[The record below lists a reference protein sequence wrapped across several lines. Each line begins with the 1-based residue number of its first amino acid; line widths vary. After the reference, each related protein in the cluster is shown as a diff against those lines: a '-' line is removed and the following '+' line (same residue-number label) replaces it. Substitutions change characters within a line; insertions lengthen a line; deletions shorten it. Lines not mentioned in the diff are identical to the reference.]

1 MTEEAAPTQN
11 LDHWHMESLLSYR
24 GEQAMGKKAIKAAGR
39 AQVFKQASEAEVLHV
54 VVFVQLFV
62 AGAAVLFPELLT
74 FEGAWLAVP
83 GFCAGT
89 VVLYLLCYFQQV
101 VIEGSFV
108 QVRSTATFF
117 RWRRFDVGD
126 VQGVRRLSVASDADV
141 QAFIVSFKPAHERS
155 WKRVRLVASTSAGE
169 NKGID
174 APVIVAFMRA
184 VTCVQPDI
192 KVENLPPG
200 YRGALAPP
208 PLPIAAPL
216 APPSRGKTRKR
227 KQAAA
232 ADRANRD
239 RRPKV
244 KL

>member
-1 MTEEAAPTQN
+1 
-11 LDHWHMESLLSYR
+11 
-24 GEQAMGKKAIKAAGR
+24 MGKKAIKAAGR
-39 AQVFKQASEAEVLHV
+39 AQAFKQASEAEVMHMV
-54 VVFVQLFV
+54 VLGQLFV

-83 GFCAGT
+83 GFCAGM
-89 VVLYLLCYFQQV
+89 VALYFLCYFQQV

-108 QVRSTATFF
+108 QVKSTATLF

-126 VQGVRRLSVASDADV
+126 VQGVRRVSGSSDADV

-155 WKRVRLVASTSAGE
+155 WKRVRLVTSKSAGA
-169 NKGID
+169 NDGID
-174 APVIVAFMRA
+174 APVMLAFMRA
-184 VTCVQPDI
+184 VTCVQPDL

-200 YRGALAPP
+200 YRGALAQP
-208 PLPIAAPL
+208 PLPLSAPA

-232 ADRANRD
+232 ADRANRSS
-239 RRPKV
+239 RSNV
-244 KL
+244 NL

>member
-1 MTEEAAPTQN
+1 
-11 LDHWHMESLLSYR
+11 
-24 GEQAMGKKAIKAAGR
+24 MGKKGLEAAGR

-62 AGAAVLFPELLT
+62 AVAAFFFPGLLT
-74 FEGAWLAVP
+74 FDGAWLAVP

-89 VVLYLLCYFQQV
+89 VALYFLCYFQQV

-117 RWRRFDVGD
+117 RWRHFDVGD

-169 NKGID
+169 NRGID
-174 APVIVAFMRA
+174 APVMLAFMRA
-184 VTCVQPDI
+184 VNCVQPDI

-208 PLPIAAPL
+208 PLPIAAPP

-232 ADRANRD
+232 ADRANRE
-239 RRPKV
+239 RRSKV

>member
-1 MTEEAAPTQN
+1 
-11 LDHWHMESLLSYR
+11 
-24 GEQAMGKKAIKAAGR
+24 MGKKAIKAAGR
-39 AQVFKQASEAEVLHV
+39 AQVFKQAGEAEVLYA

-62 AGAAVLFPELLT
+62 AAAAVFFPELLT
-74 FEGAWLAVP
+74 FDGAWLVVP
-83 GFCAGT
+83 GFCVGT
-89 VVLYLLCYFQQV
+89 VALYFLCYFQQV

-117 RWRRFDVGD
+117 RWRHFDVGD
-126 VQGVRRLSVASDADV
+126 VQGVRRLSVASDAEI
-141 QAFIVSFKPAHERS
+141 QAFIVSFKPAQERS
-155 WKRVRLVASTSAGE
+155 WKRVRLVASTSAGA

-174 APVIVAFMRA
+174 APVILAFMRA

-200 YRGALAPP
+200 YRGALAPQLPLSAP
-208 PLPIAAPL
+208 P

-227 KQAAA
+227 KRAAA

-239 RRPKV
+239 RRSKV